1 MANTRNIPV
10 IKAKLRKNPLKSPCI
25 NQKNLKIIKHNIGRE
40 GVINKTLILDKIS
53 AKNSIVIEIHDKT
66 HELKISL
73 TTPPV
78 IFIDSDNRILSTASM
93 KLAPRHPSLK
103 IILVTL
109 PLNYDR
115 TLFRDVECLTRP
127 IVYNIGLIIIGFQ
140 FMLLRSHI
148 NLIPSTVILKS
159 KLYNTI
165 PTITNQHRRVRRNE
179 S

>member
-1 MANTRNIPV
+1 MANTRNIPI
-10 IKAKLRKNPLKSPCI
+10 IKAKLGKNLLKSLCI
-25 NQKNLKIIKHNIGRE
+25 NQKNLKIIKHNIGRK
-40 GVINKTLILDKIS
+40 GVINKALVLNKIS
-53 AKNSIVIEIHDKT
+53 TKNSIVIEIHDKT
-66 HELKISL
+66 HELKVSL
-73 TTPPV
+73 AASPV

-93 KLAPRHPSLK
+93 KFAPRHPSLK

-109 PLNYDR
+109 PLNHDR
-115 TLFRDVECLTRP
+115 TLFRDVERLTRP
-127 IVYNIGLIIIGFQ
+127 IVRKIGLIIIGLQ